1 MQNSSIV
8 KSFAPFFAIWGV
20 SWHDILLNIVS
31 VAVRLLE
38 LVLSMQRKVLGKK
51 KKVCT
56 PQTYERSARG
66 CFTRTRFC
74 WDMEG
79 IVIDVNHFVNN
90 FGTSNANWGT

>member
-8 KSFAPFFAIWGV
+8 KSFAPFFAAWRV

-38 LVLSMQRKVLGKK
+38 LVLSSREKCWGK

-56 PQTYERSARG
+56 PQTYERSARE